1 MFILILTIIFCIF
14 LIVYSTKK
22 IYNER
27 TNNENSASYNYEK
40 ENIRRII
47 DNQERRSYSSIY
59 NSHFDYME
67 VYREAYSI
75 VTKTKQYFGKEAL
88 KVIEYCN
95 KDIDIAVSFRN
106 LYLRDGEE
114 PPSFPAFKILA
125 LMHEHRQE
133 YEKAI
138 EVCRIAIE
146 LNFADDNTKGGM
158 LGRKQRLEK
167 KLKSSTEKLTK

>member
-1 MFILILTIIFCIF
+1 MRD
-14 LIVYSTKK
+14 
-22 IYNER
+22 EH
-27 TNNENSASYNYEK
+27 TNHTNSVSYNSEK
-40 ENIRRII
+40 ENVRMMIN
-47 DNQERRSYSSIY
+47 NQERRSYSPIY

-67 VYREAYSI
+67 IYREAYSI

-95 KDIDIAVSFRN
+95 KDIDMAVSFRN

-167 KLKSSTEKLTK
+167 KLKSLDGKLTK